1 MALTGRVWHGCLSG
15 QGATWRMAAV
25 EGRAVVLRAS
35 DSQKMSVEKQDP
47 LLHDHVGIG
56 LTCK

>member
-1 MALTGRVWHGCLSG
+1 
-15 QGATWRMAAV
+15 MAAV

-35 DSQKMSVEKQDP
+35 DCQKMSVEKQDP
-47 LLHDHVGIG
+47 LLHDHVGGG